1 MTVPCRP
8 LEVPPQLRS
17 APGRID
23 KNLCRF
29 FSCFGSLAI
38 TSSAVTT
45 PLRRYTP
52 SSLSARRPTRA
63 AFAPRAPRRRPH
75 ADASGAPAGWNGRC
89 STCPTSREGVT
100 STRTLPIFW
109 SSCRSVPSSGSC
121 RHSRRDLAVD
131 HARAHGWAA
140 RRQRLSQPPGGGEG
154 LLFVLRHHGARQR
167 GDPSGRA

>member
-8 LEVPPQLRS
+8 LEVPPNYARHPGGSTKTS
-17 APGRID
+17 AD
-23 KNLCRF
+23 F
-29 FSCFGSLAI
+29 FPVSGLWLSRPVRRY
-38 TSSAVTT
+38 AVT
-45 PLRRYTP
+45 PLF
-52 SSLSARRPTRA
+52 LVGASADARSPC
-63 AFAPRAPRRRPH
+63 PRAPRRRAH

-89 STCPTSREGVT
+89 STFPTSREGVT